1 MPSTPGTTG
10 DEVVRLRL
18 RVGDGPAAGEEH
30 AAAELRTWLAGTTE
44 LTDLATVEEV
54 RLPRTAEETTPSLG
68 FGDFWYDV
76 LVNITPDLI
85 TAATVVLYRLLRS
98 RQPRSEQE
106 ETVTIHFE
114 DGSRHILRRHPASNE
129 EMAALVRT
137 AVEAHRRAAAGS
149 ENGEGAEGD
158 EGSGDDGGA
167 GRGDGDA
174 GGDGHTSGDGDAGGD
189 GGAGRG
195 DARTGRDA
203 PRTGDGGPAASGG
216 PAGGAPEV
224 PRGGTAAGE

>member
-18 RVGDGPAAGEEH
+18 RVGDGPAAGEQH

-44 LTDLATVEEV
+44 LTELATVEEV

-114 DGSRHILRRHPASNE
+114 DGSRHTLRRHPASNE

-137 AVEAHRRAAAGS
+137 AVEAHRRAATGAES
-149 ENGEGAEGD
+149 GEDAEGD

-167 GRGDGDA
+167 GP
-174 GGDGHTSGDGDAGGD
+174 GDGHTSGDGGAGGD
-189 GGAGRG
+189 GDAGRG

-203 PRTGDGGPAASGG
+203 PRPGDGGPAASGG

>member
-1 MPSTPGTTG
+1 MPSTPGTAG

-54 RLPRTAEETTPSLG
+54 RLPRAAEETTPSLG
-68 FGDFWYDV
+68 LGDFWYDV

-98 RQPRSEQE
+98 RQPRSEEE
-106 ETVTIHFE
+106 ETVTIYFE
-114 DGSRHILRRHPASNE
+114 DGSRRVLRRHPASNE
-129 EMAALVRT
+129 EMAELVRT
-137 AVEAHRRAAAGS
+137 AVETHRRTATGAESAGS
-149 ENGEGAEGD
+149 AE
-158 EGSGDDGGA
+158 
-167 GRGDGDA
+167 
-174 GGDGHTSGDGDAGGD
+174 GD
-189 GGAGRG
+189 GGADGADG
-195 DARTGRDA
+195 DRDPGSA
-203 PRTGDGGPAASGG
+203 DGDGGSGDGAGTVRDALRTGEGGSATGGG
-216 PAGGAPEV
+216 PAGDAPPV

>member
-1 MPSTPGTTG
+1 MPSTPGTAG

-54 RLPRTAEETTPSLG
+54 RLPRAAEETTPSLG
-68 FGDFWYDV
+68 LGDFWYDV

-98 RQPRSEQE
+98 RQPRSEEE
-106 ETVTIHFE
+106 ETVTIYFE
-114 DGSRHILRRHPASNE
+114 DGSRRVLRRHPASNE
-129 EMAALVRT
+129 EMAELVRT
-137 AVEAHRRAAAGS
+137 AVETHRRTAAG
-149 ENGEGAEGD
+149 AESAD
-158 EGSGDDGGA
+158 
-167 GRGDGDA
+167 
-174 GGDGHTSGDGDAGGD
+174 GD
-189 GGAGRG
+189 GGSEDGAGTVR
-195 DARTGRDA
+195 DALRTGEGGSA
-203 PRTGDGGPAASGG
+203 TGGG
-216 PAGGAPEV
+216 PAGDAPPV